1 MFSVMPSCGL
11 LLIIVQMAIWSL
23 TQERVEKILRQIG
36 DKEME
41 IDTLLKLSSKD
52 LWTRDLDAF
61 LEEWHL
67 QLEDEKTR
75 KKKIAGISRRASAKL
90 GINVKGGRKKKR
102 AGSDDESS
110 DDDFVVSSKK
120 RPKSVM
126 DRVKPKAPSTLM
138 SFFNQPAVVPQKQPT
153 EKKAPSAKLAALV
166 NKPKSTSPADHEDDF
181 MDIDAPEVQPEVVAV
196 KKAAAAAKAKPAP
209 AKLTSKPK
217 KIVDLS
223 DDEDDVFAAVAEEA
237 KTKRGAELAPSRAA
251 RAKKPTKYVIDD
263 DSDSESNDDDMLG
276 DVSMMVKG
284 IGGTNGEASSRPLF
298 TATARPGSSHGLPKP
313 KPKSRSRSISDE
325 DGVDNTDYT
334 KLIPQDS
341 PRRPAARSANE
352 TMFLDDDDDEDI
364 FDLPPPKAASK
375 AKPAPKAAA
384 KPVAKKAAAP
394 KTKPATTVAAA
405 QRKVMP
411 LSPAAKAYARKL
423 ANGTTQAKDAPS
435 PKKKAYESDSEEEQ
449 QDEEV
454 NKLADQLLS
463 DEDEDMDE
471 ENVAPVARP
480 ARRAAVAAVTKT
492 KKYVV
497 SDEEESEEEG
507 EETDMTGFDDDESD

>member
-1 MFSVMPSCGL
+1 VRLSYEL
-11 LLIIVQMAIWSL
+11 LLIIVKMAIWSL
-23 TQERVEKILRQIG
+23 TQERVEKILKHIG

-61 LEEWHL
+61 IQEWHL

-90 GINVKGGRKKKR
+90 GISVKGGRKKKR
-102 AGSDDESS
+102 ADSDDESS
-110 DDDFVVSSKK
+110 DDDFVVSKK
-120 RPKSVM
+120 KGPKSVM

-138 SFFNQPAVVPQKQPT
+138 SFFTQSAVVPPKQPT
-153 EKKAPSAKLAALV
+153 EKKASTTRPAASARKL
-166 NKPKSTSPADHEDDF
+166 KSESPANDEDDF
-181 MDIDAPEVQPEVVAV
+181 MDIDAAEVQPEVVAV
-196 KKAAAAAKAKPAP
+196 KKTATATKTKPAL
-209 AKLTSKPK
+209 ANFTSKRK

-223 DDEDDVFAAVAEEA
+223 DDDEDDFLAAVAEEA
-237 KTKRGAELAPSRAA
+237 KTKKAAEPARSRAA
-251 RAKKPTKYVIDD
+251 RVKKSTKYVIDD
-263 DSDSESNDDDMLG
+263 DSDSESNGDDMLG

-313 KPKSRSRSISDE
+313 KPKSHSRSISDV
-325 DGVDNTDYT
+325 DGVDDTDYT

-341 PRRPAARSANE
+341 PRRPAARNAND
-352 TMFLDDDDDEDI
+352 TMLLDDEDEES
-364 FDLPPPKAASK
+364 FDLPPLKTAFK
-375 AKPAPKAAA
+375 AKPVPKAAA
-384 KPVAKKAAAP
+384 KPVAKKAAALKAKP
-394 KTKPATTVAAA
+394 SHGVAMATK
-405 QRKVMP
+405 KVMP

-423 ANGTTQAKDAPS
+423 ASGNSQAKAAPP
-435 PKKKAYESDSEEEQ
+435 PKKKAYESDSEEEEEEQ

-463 DEDEDMDE
+463 DEDEEMDE
-471 ENVAPVARP
+471 EDIAPVARP

-497 SDEEESEEEG
+497 SDEDESAEEE
-507 EETDMTGFDDDESD
+507 EDTAMTGFDDDESD

>member
-1 MFSVMPSCGL
+1 
-11 LLIIVQMAIWSL
+11 MAIWSL
-23 TQERVEKILRQIG
+23 TQERVEKILRHIG

-61 LEEWHL
+61 LEEWHH
-67 QLEDEKTR
+67 QLEDEKQR

-90 GINVKGGRKKKR
+90 GISVKAGGRKKKR

-110 DDDFVVSSKK
+110 DDEFVVSKK
-120 RPKSVM
+120 KGPKSVM

-138 SFFNQPAVVPQKQPT
+138 SFFNQPATVPPKQPA
-153 EKKAPSAKLAALV
+153 EKKAVAPKPAAPV
-166 NKPKSTSPADHEDDF
+166 SKPRSKSPADDEDDF
-181 MDIDAPEVQPEVVAV
+181 MEIDEPEVQTEVVAV
-196 KKAAAAAKAKPAP
+196 KKPAFKAKPA
-209 AKLTSKPK
+209 ASKLTNKPK

-223 DDEDDVFAAVAEEA
+223 DDDDDDDDDVFAAVAEEA
-237 KTKRGAELAPSRAA
+237 RTKKAADTAPSRAA

-263 DSDSESNDDDMLG
+263 DSDSDSNGDDMLG

-284 IGGTNGEASSRPLF
+284 IGGANGEASSRPLF
-298 TATARPGSSHGLPKP
+298 TATARPGSSHGLPKS

-325 DGVDNTDYT
+325 DGIDDTDYT

-341 PRRPAARSANE
+341 PRRPAARNAND
-352 TMFLDDDDDEDI
+352 TMLLDDEDEES
-364 FDLPPPKAASK
+364 FGLPPPKAASK
-375 AKPAPKAAA
+375 AKPAPKPAA
-384 KPVAKKAAAP
+384 KPVAKKTVAP
-394 KTKPATTVAAA
+394 KTKPAPAVAAA
-405 QRKVMP
+405 AKKVIP

-423 ANGTTQAKDAPS
+423 ANGSSQAKPA
-435 PKKKAYESDSEEEQ
+435 PKKKAYESDSEEEGK

-463 DEDEDMDE
+463 DEDEDMDDE
-471 ENVAPVARP
+471 DSAPVARP
-480 ARRAAVAAVTKT
+480 SRRAAVAAVTKT

-497 SDEEESEEEG
+497 SDEEESEEE
-507 EETDMTGFDDDESD
+507 ETEMTFDDDEESD

>member
-1 MFSVMPSCGL
+1 MPSCRL

-23 TQERVEKILRQIG
+23 TQERVEKILRQIS

-67 QLEDEKTR
+67 QLEEEKTR

-110 DDDFVVSSKK
+110 DDDFVVSKKK

-138 SFFNQPAVVPQKQPT
+138 SFFNQTAIVSQKQPI
-153 EKKAPSAKLAALV
+153 EKKAPPAKLAALV
-166 NKPKSTSPADHEDDF
+166 SKPKSTSPDDHEDDF
-181 MDIDAPEVQPEVVAV
+181 MDIDMPVVQPEVIAV

-217 KIVDLS
+217 KIVDIS
-223 DDEDDVFAAVAEEA
+223 DDDEDDVFAAVAEEA
-237 KTKRGAELAPSRAA
+237 KTKRGAEPAPSRAA
-251 RAKKPTKYVIDD
+251 RAKKPTKYVIDN

-325 DGVDNTDYT
+325 DSVDDTDYT

-341 PRRPAARSANE
+341 PRRPAARNAND
-352 TMFLDDDDDEDI
+352 TMFLDDEDEEI

-384 KPVAKKAAAP
+384 KPVARKVAAP
-394 KTKPATTVAAA
+394 KTKPAPAVAAA

-411 LSPAAKAYARKL
+411 LSPAAKAYAKKL
-423 ANGTTQAKDAPS
+423 ANGTSQAKDAPS
-435 PKKKAYESDSEEEQ
+435 RKKKAYGSDSGEEQ

-497 SDEEESEEEG
+497 SDEEESEEEE
-507 EETDMTGFDDDESD
+507 EETEMTGFDDDESE